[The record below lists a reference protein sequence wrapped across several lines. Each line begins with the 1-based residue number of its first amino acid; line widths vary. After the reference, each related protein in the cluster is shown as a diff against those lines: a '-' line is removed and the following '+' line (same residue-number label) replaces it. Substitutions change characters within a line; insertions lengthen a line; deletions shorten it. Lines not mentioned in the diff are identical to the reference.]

1 MAEIG
6 LIASVVQVAGA
17 GLKLSHTLYQYVDG
31 VATADRRIKDIATE
45 IRLTSFVI
53 EELGNVFK
61 SDETKTLISKG
72 ALKTADET
80 MKECSD
86 VFAEIDATLKK
97 SKKNTFGRLMLP
109 FRDTKIELL
118 RSHIDKLKD
127 TLTLLLGVLS
137 VAHHVATKKL
147 DRKAEAEAKAQIQE
161 LIELKK
167 KSAKKYEESLKNF
180 SISDGSSQTLLDDAD
195 TETVEE
201 TVQVKAAD
209 EDPSAPLSAMAIAS
223 SINPKT
229 LETCVQHVR
238 SLLDSI
244 ETLQQALTSAV
255 DGSDHSTHHQ
265 SLIDSYFL
273 ARGHLDGVIFRGS
286 PQQDLVTDTQPS
298 VESTKKPS
306 LPSGLASAHS
316 SAKIRPEVV
325 IEFGTTKGKV
335 SAGHVS
341 VSTKSHRRRFDDV
354 DARSAPSD
362 TIHTVR
368 TELDAALESHMNS
381 VDDKSNIAPRKASSH
396 GISTDER
403 SGRSGYPEAPSPPQT
418 ATSNPQPSSST
429 PNVNSDPAP
438 GDGPTELRDNSK
450 TESIEALVE
459 HSSADDKTHDGLI
472 SGLRT
477 WDGDVRHD
485 RPQYFSSKNPLR
497 LSPQYEDCR
506 GQSLSHLIT
515 KDDWPVINT
524 ERNTSKPFY
533 RSIVMDLQDQSSG
546 KDTAVKPSETNTPH
560 PAHTRPT
567 LGSHDP
573 QSPVVSDTYH
583 RRKPLSSRRYRPSS
597 AMSISTSN
605 NEPRLRVDGTMPLS
619 LQLSGD
625 MEGRT
630 LQLVPAASGTTDM
643 VIGGNGSRSSGAVY
657 RSERGSATSDDRYV
671 IASQRRREAE
681 NVSEKS
687 SRSPRLRS
695 KMMSQRSDPNPYF
708 SPRTT
713 HGPAVVQT
721 ARPRRA
727 PSASRPRLQS
737 FAGDPDHFGAPGMP
751 VPSQTSYYPH
761 DYNPQQYQ
769 PSYAQGPPPYGR
781 PLSSRTQREYSAP
794 LITQEGQSQYSA
806 RYGSAPLPTTR
817 PSPSQTLPLQYGE
830 QDFEESS
837 ESEYSENEEDER
849 EVRQRQERAARA
861 LMPPPKSRRDTSQRR
876 PTLAHAKTT
885 QVVEHLEA
893 NRREKR
899 RQSIIV
905 PDRADPRERH
915 RYRERAP
922 ASNADP
928 TRRPSVSRP
937 TPRPLP
943 HRSTQSEYN
952 TRRASIVVNDS
963 RSNQRASSG
972 QDKDRAAE
980 GRYDA
985 ARQRVKRANSVK
997 IQQRYMSSLSEDDDD
1012 SDKEEDDDESE
1023 EEVSQDD
1030 AWALIDNQENTNLT
1044 NKVNEDAKSRKAE
1057 LIAEEYINATRGSRD
1072 PYADQINKAAL
1083 KRASRKPS
1091 LPSTS
1096 SGSKQNVTGLLP
1108 DMGSGTYLAKVEDY
1122 CSDESEGGHVLK
1134 DGFPRRSSPT
1144 AQANVSTRRS
1154 KDLSVERTSEQH
1166 HSNGSSSHQSRTPL
1180 SRTASVSSKPR
1191 RHAHQRRPTIARE
1204 KRDHKELEC
1213 RDLNCTDCG
1222 LNTLPPRPRRP
1233 ELQQTASTRNV
1244 AGYPSDTI
1252 SQRSDPNPYYST
1264 PSPVY
1269 NRQPAPYA
1277 SQGPAVVQPARTMH
1291 VVERAE
1297 VLASPEAI
1305 RTELQEQL
1313 SDTDTTSEEM
1323 DPESSWKDE
1332 DDKRKLGAMSINSL
1346 SMGMLS
1352 RQESTSKEKEA
1363 SARGDSPELPGTPT
1377 LVLEDFE
1384 PKEYDDGEKKTADMS
1399 PKDDE
1404 HERDKEGKDLDVLEI
1419 LAKPTEASS
1428 KTQMQ
1433 SRAGRKAT
1441 KRKLPYITGSRG
1453 AAGVA
1458 KECSVD
1464 VSGGSEDEMI
1474 FSRVSESRRRASAL
1488 QDVTVDASKGV
1499 AWSGSG
1505 EDFDEVDELLKEWT
1519 TVF

>member
-1 MAEIG
+1 MIFSPIP
-6 LIASVVQVAGA
+6 LTDTLQVAGA

-61 SDETKTLISKG
+61 SDETKSLISKG

-147 DRKAEAEAKAQIQE
+147 DRKAEAEAKTQIQE

-195 TETVEE
+195 AETVEE
-201 TVQVKAAD
+201 PAQVKAAD
-209 EDPSAPLSAMAIAS
+209 EELSAPLSAMAIAS

-265 SLIDSYFL
+265 SLIDSYFR

-286 PQQDLVTDTQPS
+286 LQHNLVTDTQS
-298 VESTKKPS
+298 GVELTKKPP
-306 LPSGLASAHS
+306 LPCGLASAHGG
-316 SAKIRPEVV
+316 AETKPEVV
-325 IEFGTTKGKV
+325 IDFGTTKGKV

-341 VSTKSHRRRFDDV
+341 VSTKSHRQIFDDV
-354 DARSAPSD
+354 DARSPPSD
-362 TIHTVR
+362 TTHTVR

-381 VDDKSNIAPRKASSH
+381 VDDESNIMPRKAPLH
-396 GISTDER
+396 GRSTDER

-418 ATSNPQPSSST
+418 ATSNPRPSSSR
-429 PNVNSDPAP
+429 PNVSSDSAPA
-438 GDGPTELRDNSK
+438 GGLTEFRDNLH
-450 TESIEALVE
+450 TESL
-459 HSSADDKTHDGLI
+459 KL
-472 SGLRT
+472 
-477 WDGDVRHD
+477 
-485 RPQYFSSKNPLR
+485 
-497 LSPQYEDCR
+497 
-506 GQSLSHLIT
+506 
-515 KDDWPVINT
+515 
-524 ERNTSKPFY
+524 
-533 RSIVMDLQDQSSG
+533 
-546 KDTAVKPSETNTPH
+546 
-560 PAHTRPT
+560 PT

-573 QSPVVSDTYH
+573 QSPVVSNTYH
-583 RRKPLSSRRYRPSS
+583 RLKSSSSSNTRRYRPSS

-619 LQLSGD
+619 LQLSGN

-643 VIGGNGSRSSGAVY
+643 VIGGNGSRSRGAVY
-657 RSERGSATSDDRYV
+657 RSERGSITSDDRSV
-671 IASQRRREAE
+671 IGSQRRRETE
-681 NVSEKS
+681 NISERSKNLSSS
-687 SRSPRLRS
+687 SRLMSLTSTTGSRSSRLRS
-695 KMMSQRSDPNPYF
+695 EMMSQRSDPNPYF
-708 SPRTT
+708 SPRTSQ
-713 HGPAVVQT
+713 GPAVVHT
-721 ARPRRA
+721 ARIRRA
-727 PSASRPRLQS
+727 PSTSRPRSQS
-737 FAGDPDHFGAPGMP
+737 FAGDPDHFGTPGMP

-761 DYNPQQYQ
+761 GYNPQQYQ
-769 PSYAQGPPPYGR
+769 PFYAQGPPPYGR

-794 LITQEGQSQYSA
+794 VITQEGQSQYSA
-806 RYGSAPLPTTR
+806 RYGPAPLPTTR

-837 ESEYSENEEDER
+837 ESEYSEDEEDER
-849 EVRQRQERAARA
+849 EVRQQQERAARA
-861 LMPPPKSRRDTSQRR
+861 LMPPPKLRRDTSQQR

-893 NRREKR
+893 DRREKR

-905 PDRADPRERH
+905 PDRADPRERRRH
-915 RYRERAP
+915 RERVP
-922 ASNADP
+922 TSNAAP
-928 TRRPSVSRP
+928 TWRPSVSRP

-943 HRSTQSEYN
+943 HRSTQSEYS

-972 QDKDRAAE
+972 QDRDRAAE

-985 ARQRVKRANSVK
+985 GRQRDKRASSVK
-997 IQQRYMSSLSEDDDD
+997 MQERYMPSLSENDDD
-1012 SDKEEDDDESE
+1012 SDEEEDD
-1023 EEVSQDD
+1023 
-1030 AWALIDNQENTNLT
+1030 AWDLIDNQENTNLW
-1044 NKVNEDAKSRKAE
+1044 NKAEEDAKSRKAG

-1072 PYADQINKAAL
+1072 PYIDRINKAAL

-1096 SGSKQNVTGLLP
+1096 SGSRQNVTGLLP
-1108 DMGSGTYLAKVEDY
+1108 DMGSGTYQAKVEDY

-1144 AQANVSTRRS
+1144 AQANVSTQRS
-1154 KDLSVERTSEQH
+1154 KDLSVERTPEQH

-1180 SRTASVSSKPR
+1180 SRTASVSSKLR
-1191 RHAHQRRPTIARE
+1191 RHAHQRRPTITRE
-1204 KRDHKELEC
+1204 RCDTKEAEC
-1213 RDLNCTDCG
+1213 RDPNCTDCG
-1222 LNTLPPRPRRP
+1222 LNTLPPRTRRP
-1233 ELQQTASTRNV
+1233 ELQQTVSTRNV
-1244 AGYPSDTI
+1244 AGYRLDTI

-1264 PSPVY
+1264 PSPVC
-1269 NRQPAPYA
+1269 NRQLAHYA

-1297 VLASPEAI
+1297 VPASPEAI
-1305 RTELQEQL
+1305 RTELGEQL

-1332 DDKRKLGAMSINSL
+1332 DDKRRLGAMSINSL
-1346 SMGMLS
+1346 SMGMPS
-1352 RQESTSKEKEA
+1352 RQESTSKEKETSA
-1363 SARGDSPELPGTPT
+1363 SEDSPELPGTPT
-1377 LVLEDFE
+1377 SVLEDFE
-1384 PKEYDDGEKKTADMS
+1384 PKEYDDGAKKTADVS
-1399 PKDDE
+1399 PKEDE
-1404 HERDKEGKDLDVLEI
+1404 HERDKEEKDLVVPEM
-1419 LAKPTEASS
+1419 LAKPTEALS

-1433 SRAGRKAT
+1433 SRAGRKAM
-1441 KRKLPYITGSRG
+1441 KRKLPYNTHSRG
-1453 AAGVA
+1453 AAGVP

-1474 FSRVSESRRRASAL
+1474 FSRIGESRSRAYAL
-1488 QDVTVDASKGV
+1488 QDVTVNASKGV

-1505 EDFDEVDELLKEWT
+1505 DDFDEVDELLKEWT